1 MYLFTFYTL
10 ICYTIIHVLSTL
22 YAQFCTVWDTRKSH
36 YVRIHCCWT
45 CFVQAF
51 LSRKQQTQNNKLL
64 YCTGTTLSWITLHDG
79 SQHWHHHD
87 HQYWHNINW
96 RGTCTDV
103 GTFIGTARSQTHDKN
118 EHVRHDFC
126 FVLFFCFLFLFLA
139 VDFQTEKYA
148 RMDDWHYH
156 LETTDN
162 LEDFPGGGGGGLTY
176 SNEILC
182 I

>member
-1 MYLFTFYTL
+1 MYYTV
-10 ICYTIIHVLSTL
+10 CTILYGVRHKVL
-22 YAQFCTVWDTRKSH
+22 H

-87 HQYWHNINW
+87 HQYWHNI
-96 RGTCTDV
+96 GAAPALTL
-103 GTFIGTARSQTHDKN
+103 AHSLAQHDHKLMIKTN
-118 EHVRHDFC
+118 V
-126 FVLFFCFLFLFLA
+126 FVTIFVCLFFFVPCCGFP
-139 VDFQTEKYA
+139 TEKYA

-162 LEDFPGGGGGGLTY
+162 LEDFPGGGGGGLNY
-176 SNEILC
+176 SNEML
-182 I
+182 